1 MLIAR
6 QLTGSNS
13 NTRPQAQ
20 LKLEKRFR
28 SAMWQQVKIKRSLF
42 YSSAVKQLQTD

>member
-20 LKLEKRFR
+20 LKLEKRLAQC
-28 SAMWQQVKIKRSLF
+28 SNKLK
-42 YSSAVKQLQTD
+42 